1 MQDFY
6 SHPFVLFALAIAP
19 GLALSI
25 YFYLADKYEK
35 EPKVLLL
42 KTFLSGGF
50 SIYPA
55 IYLTSFMTEI
65 GFVNDNTFSGVAGYA
80 FFAVAFS
87 EELSK
92 FAFFWLLCYKN
103 PEFNEPYDGI
113 IYSVM
118 VALGFATF
126 ENILYVFEYGFSVGV
141 LRMFTAVPAHATF
154 GVLIGFF
161 AGWGKF
167 YGNAFIVSLI
177 GIVAAILFHGL
188 YDFFLM
194 KENVPYLF
202 IGAIG
207 SLFLAIKLSKRAIRI
222 NQDLSPFK

>member
-1 MQDFY
+1 MPEFY
-6 SHPFVLFALAIAP
+6 SHPLVLFALAIAP

-35 EPKVLLL
+35 EPKLLLL
-42 KTFLSGGF
+42 KTFLIGGL

-55 IYLTSFMTEI
+55 IYLTSFI
-65 GFVNDNTFSGVAGYA
+65 SDFGFVNDNTFAGVAKYA
-80 FFAVAFS
+80 FFSVAFS
-87 EELSK
+87 EEISK
-92 FAFFWLLCYKN
+92 FTFFWLLCYKN

-118 VALGFATF
+118 IALGFATF
-126 ENILYVFEYGFSVGV
+126 ENILYVFDYGFSVGV

-161 AGWGKF
+161 VGWGKF
-167 YGNAFIVSLI
+167 YGNALIVSIMGI
-177 GIVAAILFHGL
+177 GAAILFHGL

-194 KENVPYLF
+194 KENVPFLF
-202 IGAIG
+202 IGAIV
-207 SLFLAIKLSKRAIRI
+207 SLYLAIKLSRQAIGI